1 MNVQTMV
8 NVLCDE
14 WNRKRFYF
22 TPTSLLLMGENNFFL
37 LHLFLIWMLQPTVL
51 VMWGPLALL
60 ATSQVLVQ
68 VAMLALRLLQG
79 LALAL

>member
-1 MNVQTMV
+1 M

>member
-14 WNRKRFYF
+14 WNRKFFYF